1 VEGTAIRRELEGAL
15 EQVEG
20 WLGLDEAWALYEV
33 VRRLPEGPVTV
44 VEIGSWKGR
53 STIALGLSVRAR
65 GSGRVFA
72 IDPHNGENGSGPLEP
87 GSIAR
92 PTLDEFHANVA
103 RAGVEPFVETLVSA
117 SEAARTRFADQ
128 SVDFLFVDGS
138 HLYPDVRGDIED
150 WASALKDD
158 AVIAF
163 NDPSDPGVY
172 HALRD
177 LVLQPGPFVCPRLVH
192 NTLFFDFRRPVVW
205 HSRETKSL
213 RKIRLLLWLK
223 FHAVT
228 LWPLIPGWLVRA
240 GRRLSGRVMGLPDY
254 MSAPS
259 HNLH

>member
-1 VEGTAIRRELEGAL
+1 VEGTAIRRDLEGAL

-20 WLGLDEAWALYEV
+20 WLGPDEALALYEV

-53 STIALGLSVRAR
+53 STIALGLAVKAR

-92 PTLDEFHANVA
+92 PTLDEFHTNIA
-103 RAGVEPFVETLVSA
+103 RAGIEPSVETVVSA
-117 SEAARTRFADQ
+117 SQAARSRFADQ
-128 SVDFLFVDGS
+128 SLDFLFVDGS
-138 HLYPDVRGDIED
+138 HRYADVRSDIED

-172 HALRD
+172 RALRE
-177 LVLQPGPFVCPRLVH
+177 LVLRPGPFVCPRLIH
-192 NTLFFDFRRPVVW
+192 NTLFFDFRRPVLW
-205 HSRETKSL
+205 QNQDTKSL
-213 RKIRLLLWLK
+213 RKMRLLLWLK
-223 FHAVT
+223 FHAAP
-228 LWPLIPGWLVRA
+228 LWPWIPGWLVRVA
-240 GRRLSGRVMGLPDY
+240 RRLSGLMMGLPRLRVRNV
-254 MSAPS
+254 P
-259 HNLH
+259 